1 METEEFSFIS
11 KDTFNKI
18 IDKCI
23 QNSKSKTSEKQF
35 INRHLYDE
43 IKTVLLDHVSTLW
56 DADFRYWCRKN
67 FILLNTGG
75 DSVVCKNNNKRTKTA
90 LDKEVFGMH
99 PHSDIAWMEHLFK
112 EENCIDEE
120 QLLENINVEQEDTS
134 LDFEE
139 ENDEN
144 EDNNSN
150 SIHDKHQSKSRNTKS
165 LNKNSKNKGKQK
177 QVTFAVNNNQN
188 KESDYNH
195 YNNDLNKDSDN
206 FNEDSDDL
214 NKDTDDSNEDSDDF
228 NEDANNFN
236 ENSDDSN
243 KDSDDFNED
252 HANNLNEDS
261 DDFDENSEDFNDL
274 RSNFN
279 KNKNIKKQP
288 KPKQVSNVDSSTL
301 FQLKPPQ
308 IKNITWEEI
317 NASWEGMFG
326 YSNKLRL
333 GVIKRDILGCLRDL
347 KAMRETNSFDNI
359 LLNIWEKK
367 FNKWLDELDNE
378 QNSETIEAST
388 SHDYIREDAKMNNK
402 KYRDDMK
409 ILMEKKV
416 KKKDL
421 FKVGDIV
428 NLKIP
433 KADKGKLGRSHL
445 PCKILQVKS
454 NGFYNLGCF
463 AGTLNV
469 NYKGNCLESTELTS
483 MAELTNIP
491 NKVVTVT
498 EAVRLQSNINSVKC
512 KCPNTNCSTMKC
524 ACKKLNLSCN
534 IRCHPGK
541 TCHNPSL

>member
-43 IKTVLLDHVSTLW
+43 IKTVLLDHVSTLR
-56 DADFRYWCRKN
+56 DADFHYWCRKN

-75 DSVVCKNNNKRTKTA
+75 DSV
-90 LDKEVFGMH
+90 
-99 PHSDIAWMEHLFK
+99 
-112 EENCIDEE
+112 
-120 QLLENINVEQEDTS
+120 
-134 LDFEE
+134 

-206 FNEDSDDL
+206 FNKDSNDL

-274 RSNFN
+274 RSNLT
-279 KNKNIKKQP
+279 KIKILRSKLFFEFVLIKQP

-409 ILMEKKV
+409 ILMEKK
-416 KKKDL
+416 
-421 FKVGDIV
+421 
-428 NLKIP
+428 
-433 KADKGKLGRSHL
+433 
-445 PCKILQVKS
+445 
-454 NGFYNLGCF
+454 
-463 AGTLNV
+463 
-469 NYKGNCLESTELTS
+469 
-483 MAELTNIP
+483 
-491 NKVVTVT
+491 
-498 EAVRLQSNINSVKC
+498 
-512 KCPNTNCSTMKC
+512 
-524 ACKKLNLSCN
+524 
-534 IRCHPGK
+534 
-541 TCHNPSL
+541 

>member
-18 IDKCI
+18 IDKFI

-35 INRHLYDE
+35 INRRLYDE
-43 IKTVLLDHVSTLW
+43 IKTVLLDPVSTLR

-75 DSVVCKNNNKRTKTA
+75 DSIVCKNNNKRTKVA
-90 LDKEVFGMH
+90 LDKEGKSADFLPILVLEEMYKT
-99 PHSDIAWMEHLFK
+99 ICLEH
-112 EENCIDEE
+112 
-120 QLLENINVEQEDTS
+120 
-134 LDFEE
+134 
-139 ENDEN
+139 
-144 EDNNSN
+144 
-150 SIHDKHQSKSRNTKS
+150 
-165 LNKNSKNKGKQK
+165 
-177 QVTFAVNNNQN
+177 
-188 KESDYNH
+188 
-195 YNNDLNKDSDN
+195 LNKDSDI
-206 FNEDSDDL
+206 FNEDS
-214 NKDTDDSNEDSDDF
+214 DDSNEDSDDL
-228 NEDANNFN
+228 NED
-236 ENSDDSN
+236 S
-243 KDSDDFNED
+243 
-252 HANNLNEDS
+252 NNLNEDS
-261 DDFDENSEDFNDL
+261 DDFDENSEDFSDL
-274 RSNFN
+274 NSNFN

-288 KPKQVSNVDSSTL
+288 KPKRVSNVDSSTL

-308 IKNITWEEI
+308 INNITWEEI

-333 GVIKRDILGCLRDL
+333 GVMKRDILACLRDL
-347 KAMRETNSFDNI
+347 KVMRETNSFDNI

-367 FNKWLDELDNE
+367 FNKWLDELDNV
-378 QNSETIEAST
+378 QNSETNEAST
-388 SHDYIREDAKMNNK
+388 SSTSHKETISSHDYIRDDAKMNNK
-402 KYRDDMK
+402 KYRDDIK

-416 KKKDL
+416 KKKDI

-445 PCKILQVKS
+445 PCKILKVKPK
-454 NGFYNLGCF
+454 GFYNLGCF

-498 EAVRLQSNINSVKC
+498 EAVRLQSNVNSVKC

-534 IRCHPGK
+534 IM
-541 TCHNPSL
+541 S

>member
-1 METEEFSFIS
+1 
-11 KDTFNKI
+11 
-18 IDKCI
+18 
-23 QNSKSKTSEKQF
+23 
-35 INRHLYDE
+35 
-43 IKTVLLDHVSTLW
+43 
-56 DADFRYWCRKN
+56 
-67 FILLNTGG
+67 
-75 DSVVCKNNNKRTKTA
+75 
-90 LDKEVFGMH
+90 
-99 PHSDIAWMEHLFK
+99 MEHLFK
-112 EENCIDEE
+112 DENCIDEE

-150 SIHDKHQSKSRNTKS
+150 SIHDKHQNKNRNTKS
-165 LNKNSKNKGKQK
+165 LNKNSKNK
-177 QVTFAVNNNQN
+177 
-188 KESDYNH
+188 ESDH
-195 YNNDLNKDSDN
+195 YNNDLNKDSDI
-206 FNEDSDDL
+206 FNEDS
-214 NKDTDDSNEDSDDF
+214 DDSNEDSDDF
-228 NEDANNFN
+228 NK
-236 ENSDDSN
+236 DSN
-243 KDSDDFNED
+243 NLNEDSDD
-252 HANNLNEDS
+252 LNEDS
-261 DDFDENSEDFNDL
+261 DDFDENSEDFSDL
-274 RSNFN
+274 NSNFD

-288 KPKQVSNVDSSTL
+288 KPKRVSNVDSSTL

-308 IKNITWEEI
+308 INNITWEEI

-333 GVIKRDILGCLRDL
+333 GVMKRDILACLRDL
-347 KAMRETNSFDNI
+347 KVMRKTNSFDNI

-367 FNKWLDELDNE
+367 FNKWLDELDNV
-378 QNSETIEAST
+378 QNSETNGAST
-388 SHDYIREDAKMNNK
+388 SSTSHKETISFHDYIRDDAKMNNK

-416 KKKDL
+416 KKKDI
-421 FKVGDIV
+421 F
-428 NLKIP
+428 

-445 PCKILQVKS
+445 PCKILKVKPK
-454 NGFYNLGCF
+454 GFYNLGCF

-498 EAVRLQSNINSVKC
+498 EAVRLQSNANSVKC

>member
-1 METEEFSFIS
+1 MNNTICQA
-11 KDTFNKI
+11 TNK
-18 IDKCI
+18 
-23 QNSKSKTSEKQF
+23 TP
-35 INRHLYDE
+35 YE
-43 IKTVLLDHVSTLW
+43 I
-56 DADFRYWCRKN
+56 
-67 FILLNTGG
+67 
-75 DSVVCKNNNKRTKTA
+75 
-90 LDKEVFGMH
+90 VFGMH
-99 PHSDIAWMEHLFK
+99 PHSNIAWMEHLFK

-347 KAMRETNSFDNI
+347 KAMRKTNSFDNI

-433 KADKGKLGRSHL
+433 KADKGKLGHSHL

>member
-1 METEEFSFIS
+1 
-11 KDTFNKI
+11 
-18 IDKCI
+18 
-23 QNSKSKTSEKQF
+23 
-35 INRHLYDE
+35 
-43 IKTVLLDHVSTLW
+43 
-56 DADFRYWCRKN
+56 
-67 FILLNTGG
+67 
-75 DSVVCKNNNKRTKTA
+75 
-90 LDKEVFGMH
+90 
-99 PHSDIAWMEHLFK
+99 MEHLFIK
-112 EENCIDEE
+112 DENCIDEE
-120 QLLENINVEQEDTS
+120 QLLENINVEQEDTL

-150 SIHDKHQSKSRNTKS
+150 SIHDKHQNKNRNTKS

-177 QVTFAVNNNQN
+177 QVTFAIDNNQN
-188 KESDYNH
+188 KESDH
-195 YNNDLNKDSDN
+195 YNNDLNKDSDI
-206 FNEDSDDL
+206 FNEDS
-214 NKDTDDSNEDSDDF
+214 DDSNEDSDDF

-236 ENSDDSN
+236 E
-243 KDSDDFNED
+243 DSDDFNED
-252 HANNLNEDS
+252 SNNLNEDSDDLNEDSNNLNEDS
-261 DDFDENSEDFNDL
+261 DDFDENSEDFSDL
-274 RSNFN
+274 NSNFD

-288 KPKQVSNVDSSTL
+288 KPKRVSNVDSSTL

-308 IKNITWEEI
+308 INNITWEEI

-333 GVIKRDILGCLRDL
+333 GVMKRDILACFRDL
-347 KAMRETNSFDNI
+347 KVMRETNPFDNI

-367 FNKWLDELDNE
+367 FNKWLDELDNV
-378 QNSETIEAST
+378 QNSETNEAST
-388 SHDYIREDAKMNNK
+388 SSTSHKETISSHDYIRDDAKMNNK

-416 KKKDL
+416 KKKDI
-421 FKVGDIV
+421 FKVGNIV

-433 KADKGKLGRSHL
+433 KADKGKLGRR
-445 PCKILQVKS
+445 
-454 NGFYNLGCF
+454 
-463 AGTLNV
+463 
-469 NYKGNCLESTELTS
+469 NCLESTELTS

-498 EAVRLQSNINSVKC
+498 EAVRLQSNVNSVKC
-512 KCPNTNCSTMKC
+512 KCPNTNCNTMKC

>member
-43 IKTVLLDHVSTLW
+43 IKTVLLDHVSTLR
-56 DADFRYWCRKN
+56 DADFHYWCRKN

-90 LDKEVFGMH
+90 LDKEGKSADFLPILVLEEMYKTICLEHVQNVHCGQKNLYRKLRSKWYGVKKKIIEEFVNHCEICVPRRTMSKSTLAARPIVAKRFLSRVQMDLVDLRQYSDNDFKYILHVRDHFSRYSWAKPLTSKEPAAIAGILYEIFCQFGPPIILQSNNGKEFTAQIIKNLVDLWPGLKLVNGRPRH
-99 PHSDIAWMEHLFK
+99 PQSQGLIERANSILEKKIGMWMEQ
-112 EENCIDEE
+112 N
-120 QLLENINVEQEDTS
+120 NSINWTLCLNYVIFTMNNTICRATNKTPYEIVFEQEDTS

-206 FNEDSDDL
+206 FNKDSDDL

-274 RSNFN
+274 RST
-279 KNKNIKKQP
+279 
-288 KPKQVSNVDSSTL
+288 V
-301 FQLKPPQ
+301 
-308 IKNITWEEI
+308 
-317 NASWEGMFG
+317 
-326 YSNKLRL
+326 
-333 GVIKRDILGCLRDL
+333 
-347 KAMRETNSFDNI
+347 
-359 LLNIWEKK
+359 
-367 FNKWLDELDNE
+367 
-378 QNSETIEAST
+378 
-388 SHDYIREDAKMNNK
+388 
-402 KYRDDMK
+402 
-409 ILMEKKV
+409 
-416 KKKDL
+416 
-421 FKVGDIV
+421 
-428 NLKIP
+428 
-433 KADKGKLGRSHL
+433 RS
-445 PCKILQVKS
+445 I
-454 NGFYNLGCF
+454 
-463 AGTLNV
+463 
-469 NYKGNCLESTELTS
+469 
-483 MAELTNIP
+483 
-491 NKVVTVT
+491 
-498 EAVRLQSNINSVKC
+498 
-512 KCPNTNCSTMKC
+512 
-524 ACKKLNLSCN
+524 
-534 IRCHPGK
+534 
-541 TCHNPSL
+541 